1 MPPELFNR
9 RMNQNKIDLAEALEY
24 SADLRIV
31 TAEFVK
37 DFNKLKDAAIEKLNN
52 VRAAP
57 KKVENQM
64 QNGAA
69 QLKKASYTPSIIG
82 SELDA
87 NLLVKVRLFYVIT
100 SYRRRERSSE
110 LSSTMPTKQT

>member
-31 TAEFVK
+31 TAEFVR

-57 KKVENQM
+57 KKVEN
-64 QNGAA
+64 
-69 QLKKASYTPSIIG
+69 
-82 SELDA
+82 
-87 NLLVKVRLFYVIT
+87 
-100 SYRRRERSSE
+100 
-110 LSSTMPTKQT
+110 